1 MSVACCLDLLGRSPA
16 ALEGFSPQSPL
27 TLPPSRNPLQSSL
40 VVTAG
45 TPYTLRQRSPER
57 RGEERRGEERR
68 GEERRGDRGRE
79 ERRKRRYGKK
89 RKQKWRMKDKS

>member
-68 GEERRGDRGRE
+68 QRKRGEEE
-79 ERRKRRYGKK
+79 ETLWKEKETKMEDER
-89 RKQKWRMKDKS
+89 